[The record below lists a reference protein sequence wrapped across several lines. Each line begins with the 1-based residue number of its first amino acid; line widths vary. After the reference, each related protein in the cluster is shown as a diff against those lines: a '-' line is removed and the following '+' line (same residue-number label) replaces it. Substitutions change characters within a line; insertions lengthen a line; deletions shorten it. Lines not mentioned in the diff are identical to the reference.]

1 MTQENNIHVNILRK
15 IIGTETCAELRT
27 KQLNEKFEFGD
38 YTEKTLLLGSD
49 VLSDFLLC
57 SSAGTIKKLTGGDL
71 VEAEIKYLTK
81 KAQLEDVFNMIITSN
96 KRLLVNVD
104 DDLDAWKRRMLVI
117 KYAGAPPTEFIPDFD
132 EILLKEEG
140 PGILNF
146 LVQGAAKVLCEGF
159 PESSLA
165 YKRAGDILL
174 ESNSIY
180 GFLETCIELTDS
192 GDGITIDE
200 LRNRYREWC
209 VQKHLTPMTD
219 DNGKHRLKDAIE
231 SRFGVNE
238 AHSLKRTDSSGNET
252 EARGYRGVKFKEPD
266 DQ

>member
-1 MTQENNIHVNILRK
+1 
-15 IIGTETCAELRT
+15 
-27 KQLNEKFEFGD
+27 
-38 YTEKTLLLGSD
+38 
-49 VLSDFLLC
+49 
-57 SSAGTIKKLTGGDL
+57 
-71 VEAEIKYLTK
+71 
-81 KAQLEDVFNMIITSN
+81 
-96 KRLLVNVD
+96 
-104 DDLDAWKRRMLVI
+104 MLVI
-117 KYAGAPPTEFIPDFD
+117 KYAGAPPAESIPDFD

-209 VQKHLTPMTD
+209 VQKNLTPMMD

-252 EARGYRGVKFKEPD
+252 EVRGYRGVKFKEPD